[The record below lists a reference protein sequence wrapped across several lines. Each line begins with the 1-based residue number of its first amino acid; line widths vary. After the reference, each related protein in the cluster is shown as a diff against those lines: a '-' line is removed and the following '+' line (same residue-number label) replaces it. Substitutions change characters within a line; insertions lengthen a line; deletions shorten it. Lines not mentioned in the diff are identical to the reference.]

1 MDSLCN
7 LRQRNGSDFLKKV
20 IIPMSFKGLGSVNE
34 LLSMKIYELV
44 SLSWSVTDD
53 DMEELFIAT
62 HFPQFLNN
70 N

>member
-1 MDSLCN
+1 
-7 LRQRNGSDFLKKV
+7 
-20 IIPMSFKGLGSVNE
+20 MSFKGLGSVNE